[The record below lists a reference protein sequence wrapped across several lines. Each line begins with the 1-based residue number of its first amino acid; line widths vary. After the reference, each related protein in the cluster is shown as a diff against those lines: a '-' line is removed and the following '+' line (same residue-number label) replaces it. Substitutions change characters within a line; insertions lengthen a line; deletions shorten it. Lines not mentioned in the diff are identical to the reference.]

1 MATRTIYLT
10 RHAQHDL
17 ENDHKDKLGGG
28 LTPIGVEQAKL
39 TAQRFRSLPISAI
52 CCSTLRRAAKTAE
65 IIAQEFPDIPLQ
77 RSQGLR
83 ECCPCIPPIPAYIEY
98 FAQVP
103 AEEIAQGKKQAEKAF
118 DRYFRRAR
126 GNDKHEILVT
136 HGNLIRYLVCRV
148 LEIQPEAWGKMDM
161 CNCGISE
168 ILIKPDGRMVLV
180 SHNDVGHLPTH
191 LTTGVVAKK

>member
-1 MATRTIYLT
+1 MATRTIYLI

-17 ENDHKDKLGGG
+17 ESDPKDKLGGG

-52 CCSTLRRAAKTAE
+52 CCSTLRRAAEAAE
-65 IIAQEFPDIPLQ
+65 IIVQEFPGIRLQ

-83 ECCPCIPPIPAYIEY
+83 ECYPCIPPIPAYIEY

-103 AEEIAQGKKQAEKAF
+103 AEEIAEGKKQAEKAF

-136 HGNLIRYLVCRV
+136 HGNLIRYFVCRV
-148 LEIQPEAWGKMDM
+148 LELQPEAWGKMDM

-168 ILIKPDGRMVLV
+168 ILIKSDGRMVLV
-180 SHNDVGHLPTH
+180 SHNDVEHLPAH